1 MQIRNRIRMRSQHDS
16 RVLRFA
22 CYVAVFVLAGVAH
35 AEAPDALEQLARRQ
49 NQLADKFVRF
59 ETLMLKMADLD
70 AASNPRRAILLRRA
84 VEQSNERQVRLQL
97 KTLVDLI
104 TEDELDHAVV
114 SQNDLVRDLE
124 VLLDLL
130 LSENRAQH
138 LQDEQA
144 RIRTYMKEVER
155 ILRLQRSL
163 QGQTEESE
171 QPKLLPKQQKKIAER
186 AARLNQQMR
195 ENEERPA
202 ESDQSDDGT
211 NGESQ
216 DSRDLPTEEG
226 PAPSGQNTPPN
237 KSEESE
243 SHGPTDRPDGSPSPG
258 KPGSSSESPPSEQP
272 QPSYAPRKRVA
283 EAQQQMEQAHDRLE
297 QDQQREAIENQDK
310 AQEQLRKAIAELEEI
325 LRQTREEEVE
335 RTLLMLEA
343 RFRRMLELQVK
354 VLEETKRLDQ
364 VPTEQRNFE
373 LNMQAA
379 KISFEQRKILLA
391 ADRALTLLREEGS
404 SIAFPEV
411 VGQARDDMEQVAA
424 RLAKAE
430 VGLTTQ
436 GIEQDIIDALQEMIE
451 ALQQAQKKRENQ
463 AQQQPSQSMA
473 SAQDQGLVDLLSE
486 LKMIRSMESRVYRRT
501 KHYAGLLE
509 DSENLAGQATDPE
522 LLSVI
527 RRLGKRQQRIHEI
540 TRDLVLE
547 KNK

>member
-1 MQIRNRIRMRSQHDS
+1 M
-16 RVLRFA
+16 
-22 CYVAVFVLAGVAH
+22 AH
-35 AEAPDALEQLARRQ
+35 AESPDALEQLARRQ

>member
-1 MQIRNRIRMRSQHDS
+1 MPSQHDS

-49 NQLADKFVRF
+49 DQLADKFVRL

-70 AASNPRRAILLRRA
+70 AVSNPRRAILLRRA

-104 TEDELDHAVV
+104 VEDELDHAVV
-114 SQNDLVRDLE
+114 SQNELVRDLG

-144 RIRTYMKEVER
+144 RIRAYMKEVER

-163 QGQTEESE
+163 QGQTEENE
-171 QPKLLPKQQKKIAER
+171 QSKLLPEQQKKNAER

-195 ENEERPA
+195 ENEERPV
-202 ESDQSDDGT
+202 ESDKSDDET

-216 DSRDLPTEEG
+216 DSRDLPTKEG
-226 PAPSGQNTPPN
+226 PTPSGQNTPPN
-237 KSEESE
+237 KNEKSE
-243 SHGPTDRPDGSPSPG
+243 SQGPADRPDGTPSSG
-258 KPGSSSESPPSEQP
+258 KPGSSAESPPSEQP
-272 QPSYAPRKRVA
+272 QPSYAPRKHVA
-283 EAQQQMEQAHDRLE
+283 DAQQQMEQAHDRLA
-297 QDQQREAIENQDK
+297 QNQQRKAIENQDK

-364 VPTEQRNFE
+364 VPTKQRNFE

-391 ADRALTLLREEGS
+391 ADRALALLQEEGS

-436 GIEQDIIDALQEMIE
+436 GIEQDIIDALQELIE
-451 ALQQAQKKRENQ
+451 ALQQAQKEIESQ
-463 AQQQPSQSMA
+463 AQQPPSQSMA

-522 LLSVI
+522 LRSVI

>member
-1 MQIRNRIRMRSQHDS
+1 MVRSHRDS
-16 RVLRFA
+16 RMLRFV
-22 CYVAVFVLAGVAH
+22 CYVAVFLLAGVTL

-49 NQLADKFVRF
+49 DQLADKFVRL

-70 AASNPRRAILLRRA
+70 AISNPRRAILLRQV
-84 VEQSNERQVRLQL
+84 VEQSNEQQVRLQL

-104 TEDELDHAVV
+104 VEDELDQAVV
-114 SQNDLVRDLE
+114 GQNELVRDLV

-144 RIRTYMKEVER
+144 RIRSYMKELER
-155 ILRLQRSL
+155 ILRLQRSV
-163 QGQTEESE
+163 QGQTEENE
-171 QPKLLPKQQKKIAER
+171 QSKLLPEQQKKIAER
-186 AARLNQQMR
+186 ASRLNQRMR

-202 ESDQSDDGT
+202 ESDTADDET
-211 NGESQ
+211 NGRSRDSQ
-216 DSRDLPTEEG
+216 DLPTKER
-226 PAPSGQNTPPN
+226 PTPSGQNTPPN
-237 KSEESE
+237 ENDTPESRE
-243 SHGPTDRPDGSPSPG
+243 AADRPAGNPSSG
-258 KPGSSSESPPSEQP
+258 KPGSSSKSPPSEQP

-283 EAQQQMEQAHDRLE
+283 DAQQHMEQAHDKLA
-297 QDQQREAIENQDK
+297 QNQQRKAIEDQDR
-310 AQEQLRKAIAELEEI
+310 AQEELRKAIAELEEI

-335 RTLLMLEA
+335 RTLVMLEA

-364 VPTEQRNFE
+364 VPPEQRNFE

-391 ADRALTLLREEGS
+391 ADRALALLQEEGS
-404 SIAFPEV
+404 SVAFPEV

-424 RLAKAE
+424 RLAKAK

-451 ALQQAQKKRENQ
+451 ALQQAQQKRENQ
-463 AQQQPSQSMA
+463 SQQPPSPGMA

-486 LKMIRSMESRVYRRT
+486 LKMIRSMETRVYRRT
-501 KHYAGLLE
+501 KYYAGLLE
-509 DSENLAGQATDPE
+509 DVENLAGQATDPE

-527 RRLGKRQQRIHEI
+527 RRLGNRQQRIHEI

>member
-216 DSRDLPTEEG
+216 DSRDLP
-226 PAPSGQNTPPN
+226 
-237 KSEESE
+237 
-243 SHGPTDRPDGSPSPG
+243 D
-258 KPGSSSESPPSEQP
+258 SPP
-272 QPSYAPRKRVA
+272 
-283 EAQQQMEQAHDRLE
+283 
-297 QDQQREAIENQDK
+297 
-310 AQEQLRKAIAELEEI
+310 
-325 LRQTREEEVE
+325 
-335 RTLLMLEA
+335 
-343 RFRRMLELQVK
+343 
-354 VLEETKRLDQ
+354 
-364 VPTEQRNFE
+364 
-373 LNMQAA
+373 
-379 KISFEQRKILLA
+379 
-391 ADRALTLLREEGS
+391 
-404 SIAFPEV
+404 
-411 VGQARDDMEQVAA
+411 
-424 RLAKAE
+424 
-430 VGLTTQ
+430 
-436 GIEQDIIDALQEMIE
+436 
-451 ALQQAQKKRENQ
+451 
-463 AQQQPSQSMA
+463 A
-473 SAQDQGLVDLLSE
+473 SASGA
-486 LKMIRSMESRVYRRT
+486 RS
-501 KHYAGLLE
+501 
-509 DSENLAGQATDPE
+509 AGQE
-522 LLSVI
+522 
-527 RRLGKRQQRIHEI
+527 E
-540 TRDLVLE
+540 
-547 KNK
+547 

>member
-1 MQIRNRIRMRSQHDS
+1 MRSQHDS

>member
-1 MQIRNRIRMRSQHDS
+1 MARSHHGLT
-16 RVLRFA
+16 VLQFA
-22 CYVAVFVLAGVAH
+22 CYVATLLLAGVAC

-49 NQLADKFVRF
+49 NQLADKFVRL

-70 AASNPRRAILLRRA
+70 AVSNPRRAILLRRA
-84 VEQSNERQVRLQL
+84 VEQSNERQVRLHL
-97 KTLVDLI
+97 KTLVELI
-104 TEDELDHAVV
+104 VEDELDNAVV
-114 SQNDLVRDLE
+114 SQNELVDDLG

-144 RIRTYMKEVER
+144 RIRTYMKELER
-155 ILRLQRSL
+155 ILRLQRSV
-163 QGQTEESE
+163 QGQTEENE
-171 QPKLLPKQQKKIAER
+171 QSKLLPDQQKKIAER
-186 AARLNQQMR
+186 AARLNQRMR

-202 ESDQSDDGT
+202 ESSKSANGT
-211 NGESQ
+211 NERSPDSGE
-216 DSRDLPTEEG
+216 LPPTER
-226 PAPSGQNTPPN
+226 PTPSGQNTPPN
-237 KSEESE
+237 DKETSEPRESA
-243 SHGPTDRPDGSPSPG
+243 DRPAGDPSSG
-258 KPGSSSESPPSEQP
+258 KPGSSSEPPPSEQQ

-283 EAQQQMEQAHDRLE
+283 DAQQHMEQAHDKLA
-297 QDQQREAIENQDK
+297 QNQQRKAIEDQDR
-310 AQEQLRKAIAELEEI
+310 AQEELRKAIAELEEI

-335 RTLLMLEA
+335 RTLVMLEA

-364 VPTEQRNFE
+364 VPLAQRNFE

-391 ADRALTLLREEGS
+391 ADRALALLQEEGS

-411 VGQARDDMEQVAA
+411 VGQARDDMEQVAV
-424 RLAKAE
+424 RLAKAK

-436 GIEQDIIDALQEMIE
+436 GIEQDIVDALQEMIE
-451 ALQQAQKKRENQ
+451 ALQQAQKKKENQ
-463 AQQQPSQSMA
+463 AQQPPSPGMA
-473 SAQDQGLVDLLSE
+473 SAQDQGLVDMLSE
-486 LKMIRSMESRVYRRT
+486 LKMIQSMETRVYRRT
-501 KHYAGLLE
+501 KYYAGLLE
-509 DSENLAGQATDPE
+509 DVENLAGQATDPE

>member
-1 MQIRNRIRMRSQHDS
+1 MVRSHHGLK
-16 RVLRFA
+16 VLQFT
-22 CYVAVFVLAGVAH
+22 CYVAILLLAGMAR

-49 NQLADKFVRF
+49 NQLADKFVRL

-70 AASNPRRAILLRRA
+70 AVSNPRRAILLRRA
-84 VEQSNERQVRLQL
+84 VEQSNERQVRLHL

-104 TEDELDHAVV
+104 VEDELDNAVV
-114 SQNDLVRDLE
+114 SQNELVEDLG

-130 LSENRAQH
+130 LSENRAQY

-144 RIRTYMKEVER
+144 RIRTYMKELER
-155 ILRLQRSL
+155 ILRLQRSV
-163 QGQTEESE
+163 QGQTEENE
-171 QPKLLPKQQKKIAER
+171 QSKLLPDQQKKIAER
-186 AARLNQQMR
+186 AARLNQRMR

-202 ESDQSDDGT
+202 ESGKSANGT
-211 NGESQ
+211 NERSQ
-216 DSRDLPTEEG
+216 DSGELPPTER
-226 PAPSGQNTPPN
+226 PTPSGQNTPPN
-237 KSEESE
+237 DKETSE
-243 SHGPTDRPDGSPSPG
+243 SRESADRPAGNPSSG
-258 KPGSSSESPPSEQP
+258 KPGSSSEPPPSEQQ

-283 EAQQQMEQAHDRLE
+283 NAQQHMEQAHDKLA
-297 QDQQREAIENQDK
+297 QNQQRKAIENQDR
-310 AQEQLRKAIAELEEI
+310 AQEELRKAIAELEEI

-335 RTLLMLEA
+335 RTLVMLEA

-364 VPTEQRNFE
+364 VPLAQRNFE

-391 ADRALTLLREEGS
+391 ADRALALLQEEGS

-411 VGQARDDMEQVAA
+411 VGQARDDMEQVAV
-424 RLAKAE
+424 RLAKAN

-451 ALQQAQKKRENQ
+451 ALQQSQKKRENQ
-463 AQQQPSQSMA
+463 AQQPPSPGMA
-473 SAQDQGLVDLLSE
+473 SAQDQGLVDMLSE
-486 LKMIRSMESRVYRRT
+486 LKMIQSMETRVYRRT
-501 KHYAGLLE
+501 KYYAGLLE
-509 DSENLAGQATDPE
+509 DVKNLAGQATDPE

>member
-1 MQIRNRIRMRSQHDS
+1 MARSHHGLK
-16 RVLRFA
+16 VLQFA
-22 CYVAVFVLAGVAH
+22 CYVATLLLAGVAR

-49 NQLADKFVRF
+49 NQLADKFVRL

-70 AASNPRRAILLRRA
+70 AVSNPRRAILLRRA
-84 VEQSNERQVRLQL
+84 VEQSKERQVRLHL
-97 KTLVDLI
+97 KTLVELI
-104 TEDELDHAVV
+104 VEDELDNAVV
-114 SQNDLVRDLE
+114 SQNELVDDLG

-144 RIRTYMKEVER
+144 RIRTYMKELER
-155 ILRLQRSL
+155 ILRLQRSV
-163 QGQTEESE
+163 QGQTEENE
-171 QPKLLPKQQKKIAER
+171 QSNLLPDQQKKIAER
-186 AARLNQQMR
+186 AARLNQRMR

-202 ESDQSDDGT
+202 ESSKSANGT
-211 NGESQ
+211 NERSQ
-216 DSRDLPTEEG
+216 DSGELPPTER
-226 PAPSGQNTPPN
+226 PTPSGQNTQPN
-237 KSEESE
+237 DKETSEPRKSA
-243 SHGPTDRPDGSPSPG
+243 DRPAGNPSSG
-258 KPGSSSESPPSEQP
+258 KPGSSSEPPPSEQQ

-283 EAQQQMEQAHDRLE
+283 DAQQHMEQAHDKLA
-297 QDQQREAIENQDK
+297 QNQQHKAIEDQDR
-310 AQEQLRKAIAELEEI
+310 AQEELRKAIAELEEI

-335 RTLLMLEA
+335 RTLVMLEA

-364 VPTEQRNFE
+364 VPQAQRNFE
-373 LNMQAA
+373 LNMQSA

-391 ADRALTLLREEGS
+391 ADRALALLQEEGS

-411 VGQARDDMEQVAA
+411 VGQARDDMEQVAV
-424 RLAKAE
+424 RLAKAK

-463 AQQQPSQSMA
+463 AQQPPSPGMA
-473 SAQDQGLVDLLSE
+473 SAQDQGLVDMLSE
-486 LKMIRSMESRVYRRT
+486 LKMIQSMETRVYRRT
-501 KHYAGLLE
+501 KYYAGLLE
-509 DSENLAGQATDPE
+509 DVENLAGQATDPE

-527 RRLGKRQQRIHEI
+527 RRLGKRQPRIHEL

>member
-1 MQIRNRIRMRSQHDS
+1 MARSHHGLT
-16 RVLRFA
+16 VLQFA
-22 CYVAVFVLAGVAH
+22 CYVATLLLAVVAR

-49 NQLADKFVRF
+49 NQLADKFVRL

-70 AASNPRRAILLRRA
+70 AVSNPRRAILLRRA
-84 VEQSNERQVRLQL
+84 VEQSNERQVRLHL
-97 KTLVDLI
+97 KTLVELI
-104 TEDELDHAVV
+104 VEDELDNAVV
-114 SQNDLVRDLE
+114 SQNELVDDLG

-144 RIRTYMKEVER
+144 RIRTYMKELER
-155 ILRLQRSL
+155 ILRLQRSV
-163 QGQTEESE
+163 QGQTEENE
-171 QPKLLPKQQKKIAER
+171 QSKLLPDQQKKIAER
-186 AARLNQQMR
+186 AARLNQRMR

-202 ESDQSDDGT
+202 ESSKSANGT
-211 NGESQ
+211 NERSPDSGE
-216 DSRDLPTEEG
+216 LPPTER
-226 PAPSGQNTPPN
+226 PTPSGQNTPPN
-237 KSEESE
+237 DKETSEPRESA
-243 SHGPTDRPDGSPSPG
+243 DRPAGDPSSG
-258 KPGSSSESPPSEQP
+258 KPGSSSEPPPSEQQ

-283 EAQQQMEQAHDRLE
+283 DAQQHMEQAHDKLA
-297 QDQQREAIENQDK
+297 QNQQRKAIEDQDR
-310 AQEQLRKAIAELEEI
+310 AQEELRKAIAELEEI

-335 RTLLMLEA
+335 RTLVMLEA

-364 VPTEQRNFE
+364 VPLAQRNFE

-391 ADRALTLLREEGS
+391 ADRALALLQEEGS

-411 VGQARDDMEQVAA
+411 VGQARDDMEQVAV
-424 RLAKAE
+424 RLAKAK

-436 GIEQDIIDALQEMIE
+436 GIEQDIVDALQEMIE

-463 AQQQPSQSMA
+463 AQQPPSPGMA
-473 SAQDQGLVDLLSE
+473 SAQDQGLVDMLSE
-486 LKMIRSMESRVYRRT
+486 LKMIQSMETRVYRRT
-501 KHYAGLLE
+501 KYYAGLLE
-509 DSENLAGQATDPE
+509 DVENLAGQATDPE